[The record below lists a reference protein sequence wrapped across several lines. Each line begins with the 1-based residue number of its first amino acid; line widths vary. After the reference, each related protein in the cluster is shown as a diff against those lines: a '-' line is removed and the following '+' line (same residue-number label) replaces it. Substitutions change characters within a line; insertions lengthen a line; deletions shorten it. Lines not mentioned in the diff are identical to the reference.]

1 MKQPLENRYLQSMFG
16 NGNAARSTCFIIYQ
30 NDISYVNAKQI

>member
-1 MKQPLENRYLQSMFG
+1 MKHPLENRYLQSKLG

-30 NDISYVNAKQI
+30 NDISHVNAK